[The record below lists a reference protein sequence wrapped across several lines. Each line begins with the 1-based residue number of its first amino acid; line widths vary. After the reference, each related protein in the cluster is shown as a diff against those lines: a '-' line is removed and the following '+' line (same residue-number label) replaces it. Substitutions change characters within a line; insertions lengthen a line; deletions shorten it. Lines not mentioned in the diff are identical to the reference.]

1 MDIRRSFTEA
11 EWAHVLQCLDQVAVG
26 PERLRLK
33 CILELLVTS
42 GIRLDELAKAR
53 LWPIAPEALPDL
65 PQTWMLTVTGKRN
78 KTREVPLNPD
88 VVIFWPCMA
97 GEFLEEDKHCPA
109 IRTACH

>member
-11 EWAHVLQCLDQVAVG
+11 EWAHVLQRLDQVAVG

-53 LWPIAPEALPDL
+53 YGQLRQESLPDL
-65 PQTWMLTVTGKRN
+65 PQTWVLTVTGKRN
-78 KTREVPLNPD
+78 KTRE
-88 VVIFWPCMA
+88 C
-97 GEFLEEDKHCPA
+97 
-109 IRTACH
+109 R